1 MKNTKKILII
11 VGILGVATVAV
22 LSVSTRFRFFASKQI
37 EVFSDEQPSWVG
49 QYLSGYHAT
58 QDKDYELAADF
69 FQKSLA
75 GDSKSKTLQSQ
86 AMTLLLVAGK
96 FSEAFEI
103 AKTIGT
109 KSDNSLAK
117 LTLIISDIHQK
128 KFKEADKLISEIA
141 KKPEDNTIINQVIQ
155 AWVKFALKDYDA
167 AEKIFAQLKADETFP
182 SFVEYSYALFA
193 DLSGNK
199 AKASELYDNLMETDQ
214 LPIGIASSAYHFYE
228 GSEEKRKA
236 ILKKFK
242 NEIQIKQHHR
252 IKTPDEA
259 IAEALL
265 GVGGIIMQEYGADKA
280 ASLFRLSLYLNP
292 DLDEAKLLLGSIL
305 ISEGDSK
312 SANNILRQI
321 GTDSYLGAYAK
332 LAIAR
337 NFQEMK
343 QNGKAREY
351 FEALVDVK
359 DTKLDALVSL
369 GDLSREEE
377 DYKTAIEY
385 YNKALDF
392 ITDGGK
398 ETKIPKKYWA
408 IYFAR
413 GVSHERLK
421 NYNDFEEDLQIAL
434 KLYPD
439 QPDALNYLAYTWI
452 DLGKNIDEA
461 KEMVGRAY
469 EQKPDDAHIVDS
481 VGWAYFK
488 LGEYDKAVTYIEK
501 AATQMPYD
509 PTVNDHLGDVYWKV
523 GRENEARYQWQRAL
537 DNNPDEKQEAALK
550 EKMLKG
556 LVSLAENKNET
567 K

>member
-11 VGILGVATVAV
+11 VGILGLTAIAI
-22 LSVSTRFRFFASKQI
+22 LSVSTRFQLFASNQMGSLSQDK
-37 EVFSDEQPSWVG
+37 PSWVG

-58 QDKDYELAADF
+58 QGKDYELAADF
-69 FQKSLA
+69 FSKSLS
-75 GDSKSKTLQSQ
+75 GKKNSKVLQSQ
-86 AMTLLLVAGK
+86 TMTLLLVSGK
-96 FSEAFEI
+96 FSEAIEV
-103 AKTIGT
+103 AKSIGP
-109 KSDNSLAK
+109 KSENSLAK
-117 LTLIISDIHQK
+117 LILIISNIHQG
-128 KFKEADKLISEIA
+128 KFNEADKLITDIGQ
-141 KKPEDNTIINQVIQ
+141 KPQDNTIINQVIQ
-155 AWVKFALKDYDA
+155 AWVKFALKDNES
-167 AEKIFAQLKADETFP
+167 AEKIFSKLKEDDTFP
-182 SFVEYSYALFA
+182 NFVEYSYALFA

-199 AKASELYDNLMETDQ
+199 EKAAELYDNLLKTDQ

-228 GSEEKRKA
+228 GNEVKRKE

-252 IKTPDEA
+252 IKSADDA

-280 ASLFRLSLYLNP
+280 ASLFRLALYLNP

-312 SANNILRQI
+312 SANSVLRQI

-337 NFQEMK
+337 NFEEMG
-343 QNGKAREY
+343 QTGKAREY
-351 FEALVDVK
+351 FESLIDTK

-369 GDLSREEE
+369 GDLSRQEENYQE
-377 DYKTAIEY
+377 AIKY
-385 YNKALDF
+385 YTKALDY
-392 ITDGGK
+392 ITEGK
-398 ETKIPKKYWA
+398 SDAKIAKKYWA

-413 GVSHERLK
+413 GVSQERLK
-421 NYNDFEEDLQIAL
+421 NYDKFEEDLLTAL

-461 KEMVGRAY
+461 KVMVGKAY
-469 EQKPDDAHIVDS
+469 DQKPDDAHITDS

-488 LGEYDKAVTYIEK
+488 LGDSTKAVEYIEK

-509 PTVNDHLGDVYWKV
+509 PTVNDHLGDVYWKL
-523 GRENEARYQWQRAL
+523 GRKNEAKFQWQRAL
-537 DNNPDEKQEAALK
+537 DNDPDKTLEASLK
-550 EKMLKG
+550 EKIRQG
-556 LVSLAENKNET
+556 LVVAETKNEI